1 MEATIT
7 NLVEPG
13 DTIVVGNNGIWGSRV
28 CDMAAR
34 YGGVPTIMS
43 PLLRA
48 YACPVENLFFC
59 AYCKRCA
66 GAPAANVVNLEK
78 EAGKAFSFEE
88 LSQAV
93 TQHKPA
99 VLFLC
104 QVLQKCPVQILVW
117 VDILPASYS
126 NVWQPSG
133 PSIEG
138 AGSSYCC
145 AVVGR
150 EQFWSAPELGGAGQ
164 AVQGQRHTAAGGH
177 SLLAR
182 RRPHVCG

>member
-34 YGGVPTIMS
+34 YGGVPKAHVSTSVSICTS
-43 PLLRA
+43 HAEFWLERQ
-48 YACPVENLFFC
+48 
-59 AYCKRCA
+59 A
-66 GAPAANVVNLEK
+66 GVPAANVVNLEK

-104 QVLQKCPVQILVW
+104 QVL
-117 VDILPASYS
+117 
-126 NVWQPSG
+126 
-133 PSIEG
+133 
-138 AGSSYCC
+138 
-145 AVVGR
+145 
-150 EQFWSAPELGGAGQ
+150 
-164 AVQGQRHTAAGGH
+164 
-177 SLLAR
+177 
-182 RRPHVCG
+182 HVCSVQLAFIVDSVNLISFCSFGSQTHILQKSGSNYKGT